1 MNAQENKDVKNTE
14 VIAEV
19 TEVTEVI
26 AEVVKVANY
35 SLYGTPALRQ
45 GKKDFE
51 GIITRKMVE
60 IAKLTSIIGKLTED
74 ESTAVSGMLDNHKT
88 VVKDAQAKI
97 ARLDAKVLQNEVDD
111 KRAKSASAA
120 LAVDFLEVKLTNKK
134 TEQAKVNAEV
144 AEVETKISNA
154 KLLIADYTALVA
166 AVLSRQAQE
175 KK

>member
-19 TEVTEVI
+19 VKV
-26 AEVVKVANY
+26 AETVKVANY
-35 SLYGTPALRQ
+35 ELYGTPALRQ
-45 GKKDFE
+45 GKKDFD

-60 IAKLTSIIGKLTED
+60 ITKLTGIIGKLTVD
-74 ESTAVSGMLDNHKT
+74 ETSAASGMLVNHQT

-134 TEQAKVNAEV
+134 TEQSKVNAEV

-166 AVLSRQAQE
+166 AVLSRQA
-175 KK
+175 K